1 MDIAPNRR
9 RSLGIVP
16 ADESLPMSLFEDTQP
31 TDDRRDALATLSI
44 CYAPLIDKH
53 RQAIGTRLTML
64 CARNPGKLPI
74 GRILEPLA
82 RVLPDAQSPVLV
94 APLDACLDDSLL
106 DWQPPKN
113 ALVEIPT
120 IALRDP
126 ECQRL
131 VQRARRNGVKMV
143 LRGRPDVPLPPALL
157 ECFEYSLIHLS
168 EDRRRLK
175 DGRTRPAPPNA
186 TRRMPFVTTGVRRVA
201 DLDEAYQ
208 RGAMASVGWPID
220 DTEQRPNQRLKPDES
235 NLLDLLN
242 IASERPDLEV
252 IAGYI
257 RRDPVLV
264 FKLLRMVNS
273 EAFPTATPITSIRRA
288 IDLLGRE
295 KTLRWLSLSLET
307 ATENTNALPLMRASM
322 MRGLFLEHLV
332 AGNRVNAEQRD
343 ELFVTGAFSL
353 LDRITGAPIP
363 RLIGPVAMSRNVT
376 EAIVRRLGP
385 YAPYLS
391 LIEAIERSDPV
402 AIRRQIEALSIP
414 VKRCNE
420 ALLSALA
427 AAQSFEP
434 RRTPAREERE
444 LALA

>member
-1 MDIAPNRR
+1 MNAPDTR
-9 RSLGIVP
+9 P
-16 ADESLPMSLFEDTQP
+16 ASPYP
-31 TDDRRDALATLSI
+31 DALDTLSI

-64 CARNPGKLPI
+64 CARNPGKLPV
-74 GRILEPLA
+74 GRILQPLT
-82 RVLPDAQSPVLV
+82 RVLPDAQSPVLI

-106 DWQPPKN
+106 SWQAPKN
-113 ALVEIPT
+113 ALLEIPT
-120 IALRDP
+120 VALRDP
-126 ECQRL
+126 DCQRL
-131 VQRARRNGVKMV
+131 VQRARRNGVRMV

-186 TRRMPFVTTGVRRVA
+186 VRRMPFVTTGVRRVA

-220 DTEQRPNQRLKPDES
+220 DTEQRPNQRLKPDQS
-235 NLLDLLN
+235 NLLDLLEL
-242 IASERPDLEV
+242 ASERPDLAL
-252 IAGYI
+252 IAARI

-273 EAFPTATPITSIRRA
+273 EAFPTAAPITSIRRA

-332 AGNRVNAEQRD
+332 AGQRVDPEQRD

-353 LDRITGAPIP
+353 LDRITGVPIP
-363 RLIGPVAMSRNVT
+363 RLIGPVAMSHNVT

-402 AIRRQIEALSIP
+402 AIRKQIDALSIP
-414 VKRCNE
+414 VIRCNQ

-427 AAQSFEP
+427 FAQALEP
-434 RRTPAREERE
+434 KAGPVPEMHEERE
-444 LALA
+444 LASV